1 MKSVFEPSAMEI
13 IEQKL
18 IESGMSREDAIYLIC
33 RLLEEEAKIYIEC
46 TNEVTE

>member
-18 IESGMSREDAIYLIC
+18 IDSGMSREDAIYLIC
-33 RLLEEEAKIYIEC
+33 RFLEEEAKLYVEC
-46 TNEVTE
+46 KILVKE